1 MAELPAKNRYY
12 KPWFNIDLRN
22 LPLPGLVSIFHR
34 VSGLFLFVMLF
45 WLLWL
50 LDQSLASPDG
60 FATVKNVL
68 GHWFA
73 KLIVLALAWAYLH
86 HFCAGIRFVLLDV
99 HKGIDLPTA
108 RATSGWVF
116 GVSLVLTALVAWR
129 VLW

>member
-1 MAELPAKNRYY
+1 MAELPARKKYY

-22 LPLPGLVSIFHR
+22 LPLPGIVSIFHR
-34 VSGLFLFVMLF
+34 VSGLLLFGLLF

-50 LDQSLASPDG
+50 LDQSLASPEG
-60 FATVKNVL
+60 FASVKALL

-73 KLIVLALAWAYLH
+73 KLVLLGLVWAYLH
-86 HFCAGIRFVLLDV
+86 HFCAGIRFLLLDL
-99 HKGIDLPTA
+99 HKGVDLATA

-116 GVSLVLTALVAWR
+116 GVSLALTVLIAAR